1 MSADPQQ
8 FVALAGHVSL
18 RRLETPCL
26 YDRRQDELYELNEE
40 GLAALANCR
49 GQLRLA
55 EAGLEP
61 DFQEFCLAEGLLTLS
76 PEPRPR
82 PLALGPG
89 PLPSLRYLEM
99 QITWRCN
106 LACAHCYLGPARGVD
121 LAVERVAA
129 LAREFEAMGGLRLL
143 ISGGEPLM
151 HPQWPEVNSAL
162 MALPV
167 RRVLLTN
174 GLLLSEKILAGLAA
188 EEVQISLDGL
198 AAGHQA
204 LRGPRSFEKAVAA
217 ARRVRAAGLDLSVA
231 TMVHPGN
238 LGEMEG
244 LAELVE
250 SLGAREWG
258 IDAPC
263 LADRLGGNPAL
274 SVTPQQA
281 AQAMVHAFGG
291 SYHGSGA
298 DETGRPMACGLH
310 LCTVAADGRVA
321 QCGFYLDQPLGR
333 SEDGLWTCWARR
345 KAKALSEIQGCA
357 TCEAGP
363 DCGGGCRYR
372 APAPD
377 QPDPVMCVAMGRE
390 PPTIGDES

>member
-1 MSADPQQ
+1 MPEAKPANPEHY
-8 FVALAGHVSL
+8 VALAGHVSL
-18 RRLETPCL
+18 RRLEAPCL
-26 YDRRQDELYELNEE
+26 YDRARDELYELNEE
-40 GLAALANCR
+40 GCTALANCR
-49 GQLRLA
+49 GQVRLGQ
-55 EAGLEP
+55 AGLAPE
-61 DFQEFCLAEGLLTLS
+61 FQEFCLGEGLLELF

-89 PLPSLRYLEM
+89 PVPSLRYLEM
-99 QITWRCN
+99 QVTWRCN

-121 LAVERVAA
+121 LPVAMIAA

-151 HPQWPEVNSAL
+151 HPQWERVNAVL

-167 RRVLLTN
+167 RRVLLSN
-174 GLLLSEKILAGLAA
+174 GLLLTEQILESLAV

-198 AAGHQA
+198 EGGHEA
-204 LRGPRSFEKAVAA
+204 LRGRGSFAKAVAA

-231 TMVHPGN
+231 TMAHPGN
-238 LGEMEG
+238 LGEMDG

-263 LADRLGGNPAL
+263 VAGRLGGNPAL
-274 SVTPQQA
+274 AVGPDQA
-281 AQAMVHAFGG
+281 AQAMAHAFGG
-291 SYHGSGA
+291 SYHGSGV
-298 DETGRPMACGLH
+298 DEAGRPMACGLH
-310 LCTVAADGRVA
+310 LCTVAASGAVA

-333 SEDGLWTCWARR
+333 AEEGLWTCWARR
-345 KAKALSEIQGCA
+345 APKALSQIQGCA
-357 TCEAGP
+357 ACEAAV

-377 QPDPVMCVAMGRE
+377 QPDPVMCAAMGMAK
-390 PPTIGDES
+390 PA